1 MSDAL
6 VNYENTKRTAPIPAG
21 WMLTEPQN
29 IADPIN
35 ELVQF
40 WNPIDQCW
48 LKLVI
53 DANGQPCEEF
63 VKFWNGGATCLV
75 VKDPNYVAPPP
86 PASFGGFTPPFA
98 VPSMPT
104 FSVPQ
109 ATPAPIAPVVAPAP
123 VVAAPVVAPVVP
135 AIPVPVAPVSQVQPV
150 VAMAAPLVDGAGNT
164 GVPAIPLSAPPSN
177 VIPFPTSAAPVATA
191 PVGIQADEED
201 EEDAQVSAA
210 DPNEV
215 AAWLAARDGVKA
227 QMAALEDVEKELRA
241 KIVKVCF
248 PNGLREGAN
257 HCALPDGRKLT
268 VTGVVNRTVDDAL
281 VPTALDAL
289 RTHFGTAPTGL
300 FRTKYEV
307 GAKVF
312 KGLAPDAKN
321 LLSNVITEKQGAPQI
336 KVSEPK

>member
-1 MSDAL
+1 MSDAFA
-6 VNYENTKRTAPIPAG
+6 NYENTKRTAPIPAG

-29 IADPIN
+29 ITDPSCA
-35 ELVQF
+35 QF

-48 LKLVI
+48 LGLSI
-53 DANGQPCEEF
+53 DAQGNPCEEF

-86 PASFGGFTPPFA
+86 PPSFGGFAPPFQVPQ
-98 VPSMPT
+98 VPSFT
-104 FSVPQ
+104 
-109 ATPAPIAPVVAPAP
+109 APAASPAPVVAPAVADVP
-123 VVAAPVVAPVVP
+123 VVPPAPIPVVQPQIAIPQAQPVPVLAPVSVAPIAPTNIVAFPTAASVAPVVAE
-135 AIPVPVAPVSQVQPV
+135 
-150 VAMAAPLVDGAGNT
+150 AAA
-164 GVPAIPLSAPPSN
+164 S
-177 VIPFPTSAAPVATA
+177 
-191 PVGIQADEED
+191 VGIQAEDNDED
-201 EEDAQVSAA
+201 EANAQVSAA

>member
-35 ELVQF
+35 EPVQF
-40 WNPIDQCW
+40 WDPMNQCW

-63 VKFWNGGATCLV
+63 GKFWNGGATCLV

-86 PASFGGFTPPFA
+86 PASFGGATPPFA

-109 ATPAPIAPVVAPAP
+109 ATLAPIAPVVAPAP

-135 AIPVPVAPVSQVQPV
+135 AIPVPVAPVSQAQPV
-150 VAMAAPLVDGAGNT
+150 VAMAAPLMDVAGNT
-164 GVPAIPLSAPPSN
+164 VVPAVPLSVPPAN
-177 VIPFPTSAAPVATA
+177 VIPFPTAAAPVTTA

-201 EEDAQVSAA
+201 EEEAQVSAA

-215 AAWLAARDGVKA
+215 AAWLAARDGVLA

-300 FRTKYEV
+300 FRTKYAV

-312 KGLAPDAKN
+312 KGLTPDAKN